1 MSERELFTET
11 YIDRKLIGQ
20 GGIGSVYRAK
30 HKDSGQQVAI
40 KILFDHLTIEE
51 DFRLDFGVWMNDAK
65 RLNHSY
71 INRVIEVIGADTPDE
86 ALGVVTEYIDG
97 ENLAFTMAEL
107 AAAEPAREYMP
118 LVNISEIGIQVA
130 EALHYAHQKGVY
142 HLNLKPSNLLIEF
155 VNDEKS
161 RHIGRVVITDFG
173 LAQMA
178 SQLARKTG
186 GVATIRFTYMAP
198 ELATKTQEQHG
209 GAADVYALGVI
220 LYELTTGSPP
230 FEIKGA
236 REAARVLGNR
246 EPIPDPAQKR
256 ADLPPR
262 LKDILLQCLEYNP
275 TARIDAGRLAASLR
289 EFQSIYFSKETAV
302 EMPVAVEPAA
312 IELPAVSGL
321 SALGIAR
328 AQFQVVTDLQD
339 DAQRRTATE
348 SIPSAA
354 ATDPAD
360 VTSTQ
365 EIVADAAI
373 GDAAVADTMPE
384 ATASRNTLPIATP
397 LSVAYEEPP
406 PQGASQVQRTPI
418 RSMGD
423 SRRGTEEYVQASAHP
438 SAIPLRP
445 DSLVIRQ
452 PGMPERRELL
462 TRDNTV
468 IGRAP
473 DSDIIVNH
481 HRVSRQ
487 HIHIRRTMVAG
498 DDHYHYQVADAG
510 TTNGTWVGGE
520 QLSRGETTEWP
531 SYMVVNEG
539 YEQLRYEVVRIG
551 DVLLTIE
558 PETSHAVRQ
567 RGNTSNTDVGL
578 DPSIASGALRSGAF
592 PAEPWEN
599 PAMSIAQPIVPFGM
613 DGLGDVNGANG
624 HHDTE
629 TMDFGEGGDGWGM
642 SGVDAQLIPATIT
655 VDPGGVGNVTI
666 EIINLANRPD
676 HFVVTPL
683 DVPPDWLT
691 LPAQSIHVRAGGSAT
706 ALIVLHPPR
715 ASRTHAG
722 IFPYALQIRS
732 MNYPDRAVIVQGQ
745 VVIQAYHEFEVS
757 LRPSR
762 VTSGRRTQLVI
773 INYSNI
779 TNVYQIGIRADSPD
793 LSFELATPSVA
804 VGPGQRLS
812 VPLRVRLLS
821 GARLGGRQA
830 AGFTVEVINEDV
842 ASGFAP
848 SASSPMRQAQGEV
861 VPPGNASVWFFG
873 LVGLFLLA
881 ALVAMGLFVL
891 SRIELSR
898 QLDATATQ
906 IQVAF
911 QLHATATA
919 DAAADLDGDGLSAIE
934 EFDAG
939 TDANNQDS
947 DGDGLSDGEEVK
959 ITSTDPLNSDS
970 DADGLNDRE
979 EVNNRGTNPNDSD
992 SDDDG
997 LTDGQ
1002 EVNETLTDPLNRDT
1016 DGDGLTD
1023 IQEIGET
1030 LTDPLNPDT
1039 DGDTLADGVDPE
1051 PTLAKP
1057 LRDPRIPDQAVL
1069 LYYEQINERQ
1079 YEVTYP
1085 KITGRFRESTG
1096 AFTFEL
1102 YKAWWDRVGQVII
1115 GDVRIIAQEDL
1126 KACVYAELT
1135 YQLVDGTD
1143 MIDTYTNVYL
1153 IRDSVDAEWR
1163 IEAKLAH

>member
-1 MSERELFTET
+1 MSEREPFAEK

-20 GGIGSVYRAK
+20 GGIGTVYRATLK
-30 HKDSGQQVAI
+30 GTEQKVAI
-40 KILFDHLTIEE
+40 KILYDHLTLEE
-51 DFRLDFGVWMNDAK
+51 DFRLDFGVWMNDAR
-65 RLNHSY
+65 RLNHSR
-71 INRVIEVIGADTPDE
+71 INRVIEVIGADTQDE
-86 ALGVVTEYIDG
+86 ALGIVTEYVDG

-107 AAAEPAREYMP
+107 AAAHEYLP
-118 LVNISEIGIQVA
+118 LVNICEIGIQVA
-130 EALHYAHQKGVY
+130 EALQYAHEKGVY
-142 HLNLKPSNLLIEF
+142 HLNLKPSNLLIQF
-155 VNDEKS
+155 VRDGKS
-161 RHIGRVVITDFG
+161 RQMGRVVITDFG

-186 GVATIRFTYMAP
+186 GVATMRFTYMAP
-198 ELATKTQEQHG
+198 ELVTKTQDQHD

-220 LYELTTGSPP
+220 LYELTTGNPP
-230 FEIKGA
+230 FQIKGA
-236 REAARVLGNR
+236 REAARILGNR
-246 EPIPDPAQKR
+246 EPIPDPTQQR

-262 LKDILLQCLEYNP
+262 MKDILLQCLEYNP
-275 TARIDAGRLAASLR
+275 AARIDAGRLAASLR
-289 EFQSIYFSKETAV
+289 EFQSIYSSKETVVEVPVTVEPSAAV
-302 EMPVAVEPAA
+302 EMPPESV
-312 IELPAVSGL
+312 L
-321 SALGIAR
+321 SQLGIAR
-328 AQFQVVTDLQD
+328 AQFQIIPGSAHADAAHAAAD
-339 DAQRRTATE
+339 DDAAQRRTATE
-348 SIPSAA
+348 SVPVVA
-354 ATDPAD
+354 
-360 VTSTQ
+360 STQ
-365 EIVADAAI
+365 AESSTSNDLTATQEMVADADIASTKLEE
-373 GDAAVADTMPE
+373 AV
-384 ATASRNTLPIATP
+384 SRNTLPVSP
-397 LSVAYEEPP
+397 AYTEPP
-406 PQGASQVQRTPI
+406 PQGASLAQ
-418 RSMGD
+418 
-423 SRRGTEEYVQASAHP
+423 P
-438 SAIPLRP
+438 SALPPRP
-445 DSLVIRQ
+445 DSLIIRQ

-462 TRDNTV
+462 TRDTTV

-473 DSDIIVNH
+473 DNDIIINH

-487 HIHIRRTMVAG
+487 HIRIKRSMVGG
-498 DDHYHYQVADAG
+498 DGHYHYQVADAG

-520 QLSRGETTEWP
+520 QLSRGQTAEWP
-531 SYMVVNEG
+531 SFRVMQDG

-558 PETSHAVRQ
+558 PESSYVGVQ
-567 RGNTSNTDVGL
+567 RGNTSNTDAGH
-578 DPSIASGALRSGAF
+578 DPSIPSGSF
-592 PAEPWEN
+592 PPENISDQPWEN
-599 PAMSIAQPIVPFGM
+599 PAMGVAQPFVPFNM
-613 DGLGDVNGANG
+613 DGERDSERGANDVNNG
-624 HHDTE
+624 YHNTE
-629 TMDFGEGGDGWGM
+629 AMEFGDGGDGWGM
-642 SGVDAQLIPATIT
+642 GGVDAQLIPATIT

-683 DVPPDWLT
+683 DAPPDWLT

-732 MNYPDRAVIVQGQ
+732 MNLPDRAVIVQGQ
-745 VVIQAYHEFEVS
+745 VVIQAYHEFSVT

-762 VTSGRRTQLVI
+762 VISGRRMQIVI

-793 LSFELATPSVA
+793 LAFELTTPSVTI
-804 VGPGQRLS
+804 GPGQRLS
-812 VPLRVRLLS
+812 VPMRVQLRS

-861 VPPGNASVWFFG
+861 VPPSNSAFWFYA

-881 ALVAMGLFVL
+881 AMVAMGLFVL

-898 QLDATATQ
+898 QLDATATH

-919 DAAADLDGDGLSAIE
+919 EAAADLDGDGLSALE
-934 EFDAG
+934 ESDAG
-939 TDANNQDS
+939 TDPNNPDT

-959 ITSTDPLNSDS
+959 ITSTRPLN
-970 DADGLNDRE
+970 
-979 EVNNRGTNPNDSD
+979 TD
-992 SDDDG
+992 SDDDGLSDSEEIDARGTDPNNPDTDGDG

-1002 EVNETLTDPLNRDT
+1002 EVGETLTDPLNPDI

-1030 LTDPLNPDT
+1030 LTDPRNPDT
-1039 DGDTLADGVDPE
+1039 DGDGLTDGLDPD

-1057 LRDPRIPDQAVL
+1057 IRDPRIPDQAVL

-1079 YEVTYP
+1079 YEATYP

-1102 YKAWWDRVGQVII
+1102 YKAWWDRVEQVII
-1115 GDVRIIAQEDL
+1115 GDVRIQVQEDL

-1135 YQLVDGTD
+1135 YQLVDGTA

-1153 IRDSVDAEWR
+1153 IRDSLDAEWR
-1163 IEAKLAH
+1163 IDAKLAH